1 MLSSAAHL
9 KQLGVTQAHWHNIH
23 QLQSLRSFTA
33 ASLAPKAVS
42 KQAAEAAQ
50 QPQHVADDM
59 LEAVAEAPMAA
70 YIHLPFCKH
79 KCFYCDF
86 PVEAVGLNVD
96 KTREWSKAVQLNSTP
111 AQGSHAKQQ

>member
-9 KQLGVTQAHWHNIH
+9 KQLGVTQAHWHHVNE
-23 QLQSLRSFTA
+23 LQNPRSFTA
-33 ASLAPKAVS
+33 ASLAPKAVL

-50 QPQHVADDM
+50 QSQDVSQDG
-59 LEAVAEAPMAA
+59 LEAVVESPVAA
-70 YIHLPFCKH
+70 YIHLPFCKR

-96 KTREWSKAVQLNSTP
+96 KTRE
-111 AQGSHAKQQ
+111 